1 MAKKRSYMNSA
12 DIIVSVKRRCLVPL
26 NQSTFT
32 EEDLL
37 AFADEEMSIG
47 LVPSVISAHEDY
59 LMYTEVV
66 PMNVDQTRY
75 PIPYRSIGNR
85 LREISFE
92 DQSGNVFEMTR
103 IGVGEI
109 PFYNLSSAGSRAYAF
124 YVENNEIVL
133 TPQNAGPF
141 TDAKLRMT
149 YYMRP
154 STLVMPEEVA
164 TISSIDR
171 NTGIIQLNNLPTDF
185 VVTELL
191 DLIKVQSPN
200 KILNFD
206 VTPLAINST
215 SKTITLNVD
224 DIPDSLAA
232 GDQIALAE
240 ESCIPQVPSDLHVVL
255 AHRVAARVLEALGDT
270 EGLQNANVKLAE
282 MEKKTQSI
290 IDNRVEDAPL
300 KCSNR
305 HSIIRSGLNSR
316 TRFRR

>member
-1 MAKKRSYMNSA
+1 MAKKSYMNSTDLIA
-12 DIIVSVKRRCLVPL
+12 SVKRRCLVPL

-66 PMNVDQTRY
+66 PLVTNITRY
-75 PIPYRSIGNR
+75 VIPYRAIGNR

-92 DQSGNVFEMTR
+92 DQSGNVYEMTR
-103 IGVGEI
+103 IGVAEV
-109 PFYNLSSAGSRAYAF
+109 PFYNLTSASSRAYAF

-133 TPQNAGPF
+133 TPNNAGPF

-154 STLVMPEEVA
+154 STMVMVDEVA
-164 TISSIDR
+164 VISSIDR
-171 NTGIIQLNNLPTDF
+171 NTGIIQFSNFPEDFSITNLYDI
-185 VVTELL
+185 
-191 DLIKVQSPN
+191 IKVQSPN
-200 KILNFD
+200 KVLRFD
-206 VTPLAINST
+206 ITALAINST

-240 ESCIPQVPSDLHVVL
+240 ECCIPQVPSDLHVVL
-255 AHRVAARVLEALGDT
+255 AHRVAARVLEAMGDT
-270 EGLQNANVKLAE
+270 EGLQNANMKLAE

-300 KCSNR
+300 KINNR
-305 HSIIRSGLNSR
+305 NSIIRSGLNSR